1 MQEYTVVGIM
11 SGTSLDGLD
20 IALCHFK
27 VNNDEWKFK
36 ILKAKTYDYDEDW
49 KTRLQNADKLN
60 GFELIKLHKEFGK
73 FIGTSVNRFLTG
85 VIQRTDLIGS
95 HGHTVFHLPEQQ
107 INFQLGDGAMIAAIT
122 GINTVSDF
130 RTLDIALN
138 GQGAP
143 LVPIGDYFLFR
154 KYDFCINLGGFA
166 NISFI
171 DENNKQIAY
180 DICPTNIV
188 LNELAQT
195 KGLEYDKNGE
205 LGKKGSINNT
215 LLSELNSLSFYKQ
228 KAPKSLGKEWIDDI
242 VKPLLNKYQIP
253 VEDKMRTFYEHA
265 AQQIANSINHN
276 VQETKENKETSVLF
290 TGGGTH
296 NEFLMELI
304 KDKSKASVIIPAK
317 EIIDYKEA
325 LIFAFLAVLRLRRQI
340 NCLSSVTGSKADN
353 SGGIVHR
360 VH

>member
-27 VNNDEWKFK
+27 LNNDNWTFK
-36 ILKAKTYDYDEDW
+36 ILKAKTYDYDKQW
-49 KTRLQNADKLN
+49 KNHLSSAEKLS
-60 GFELIKLHKEFGK
+60 GFDLIKLHKEFGK
-73 FIGTSVNRFLTG
+73 FIGNTVNRFLTG

-95 HGHTVFHLPEQQ
+95 HGHTIFHLPNQQ
-107 INFQLGDGAMIAAIT
+107 INFQLGDGAMIAAVT
-122 GINTVSDF
+122 GINTISDF

-154 KYDFCINLGGFA
+154 EYDFCINLGGFA
-166 NISFI
+166 NISFT
-171 DENNKQIAY
+171 DTKNQQIAY

-195 KGLEYDKNGE
+195 KGLEYDVNGE
-205 LGKKGSINNT
+205 LGKKGKINRK
-215 LLSELNSLSFYKQ
+215 LLDELNNLSFYRQ
-228 KAPKSLGKEWIDDI
+228 QAPKSLGKEWVDEQI
-242 VKPLLNKYQIP
+242 KPLLAKYNIP
-253 VEDKMRTFYEHA
+253 VEDKMRSLYEHIA
-265 AQQIANSINHN
+265 FQISSSINTN
-276 VQETKENKETSVLF
+276 IKQGQSDKKNKVLF

-296 NEFLMELI
+296 NPFLMELI
-304 KDKSKASVIIPAK
+304 KSKSVASVIIPAK

-325 LIFAFLAVLRLRRQI
+325 LIFAFLAVLRIRREV

-353 SGGIVHR
+353 SGGTVHR
-360 VH
+360 VC

>member
-27 VNNDEWKFK
+27 IENEQWDFK
-36 ILKAKTYDYDEDW
+36 ILKAKTYDYSDEW
-49 KTRLQNADKLN
+49 KQRLENADKLS
-60 GFELIKLHKEFGK
+60 GFELIKLHKEYGK
-73 FIGTSVNRFLTG
+73 FIGEMVNRFLTG

-95 HGHTVFHLPEQQ
+95 HGHTVFHIPEQQ
-107 INFQLGDGAMIAAIT
+107 VNFQIGDGAMIAATT
-122 GINTVSDF
+122 GINTVADF

-154 KYDFCINLGGFA
+154 KYDSCINLGGFA

-171 DENNKQIAY
+171 DKDNKQIAY

-188 LNELAQT
+188 LNELAQS

-205 LGKKGSINNT
+205 LGQKGSINSK
-215 LLSELNSLSFYKQ
+215 LLEELNNLDFYKQ
-228 KAPKSLGKEWIDDI
+228 APPKSLGKEWVELNI
-242 VKPLLNKYQIP
+242 KPVLEKYKIST
-253 VEDKMRTFYEHA
+253 EDKIRTFYEHA
-265 AQQIANSINHN
+265 AQQISESINTN
-276 VQETKENKETSVLF
+276 IKNSTNETESSVLF

-296 NEFLMELI
+296 NQFLMNLI
-304 KDKSKASVIIPAK
+304 KKKSKAAIIIPGK

-325 LIFAFLAVLRLRRQI
+325 LIFAFLAVLRLRREI
-340 NCLSSVTGSKADN
+340 NCLSSVTGSKYDS
-353 SGGIVHR
+353 SGGIVYR
-360 VH
+360 VR

>member
-20 IALCHFK
+20 VALCHFK
-27 VNNDEWKFK
+27 ANNDDWDFK
-36 ILKAKTYDYDEDW
+36 ILKAKTFDYDEEW
-49 KTRLQNADKLN
+49 KNRLLNADKLS

-73 FIGTSVNRFLTG
+73 FIGNSVNKFLTG

-95 HGHTVFHLPEQQ
+95 HGHTVFHLPEEQ

-130 RTLDIALN
+130 RTLDIALH

-143 LVPIGDYFLFR
+143 LVPVGDYFLFN
-154 KYDFCINLGGFA
+154 KYDFCVNLGGFA

-171 DENNKQIAY
+171 DANNKQIAY

-188 LNELAQT
+188 LNDLAQT

-205 LGKKGSINNT
+205 LGKKGKINKD
-215 LLSELNSLSFYKQ
+215 LLNELNNLPFFKQ
-228 KAPKSLGKEWIDDI
+228 NPPKSLGKEWIDEV
-242 VKPLLNKYQIP
+242 VKPLMDKFKIS

-265 AQQIANSINHN
+265 SEQIAHSINN
-276 VQETKENKETSVLF
+276 NIKANQSDKKSSVLF

-304 KDKSKASVIIPAK
+304 KNKSKASVIIPAK

-325 LIFAFLAVLRLRRQI
+325 LIFAFLAVLRLRREI

-353 SGGIVHR
+353 SGGTVHR
-360 VH
+360 VR

>member
-27 VNNDEWKFK
+27 ENNEEWDFK
-36 ILKAKTYDYDEDW
+36 ILKAKTYDYTDEW
-49 KTRLQNADKLN
+49 KNRLSNADKLS
-60 GFELIKLHKEFGK
+60 GFDLIKLHKEFGK
-73 FIGTSVNRFLTG
+73 FIGESVNRFLTG
-85 VIQRTDLIGS
+85 VIQRTDLISS
-95 HGHTVFHLPEQQ
+95 HGHTVFHIPEQQ
-107 INFQLGDGAMIAAIT
+107 MNFQIGDGSMIAAAT

-143 LVPIGDYFLFR
+143 LVPVGDYFLFR
-154 KYDFCINLGGFA
+154 KYDSCINLGGFA

-171 DENNKQIAY
+171 NEDSKQIAY

-195 KGLEYDKNGE
+195 KGLEYDKGGN
-205 LGKKGSINNT
+205 LGKQGKINQD
-215 LLSELNSLSFYKQ
+215 LLNELNNLDFYKQ
-228 KAPKSLGKEWIDDI
+228 NPPKSLGKEWVDEQ
-242 VKPLLNKYQIP
+242 VKPILDKYNIP

-265 AQQIANSINHN
+265 ADQLSLSINEN
-276 VQETKENKETSVLF
+276 IKDKGQETKNSVLF

-296 NEFLMELI
+296 NEFLMQLVKE
-304 KDKSKASVIIPAK
+304 KSKAEIIIPAK

-325 LIFAFLAVLRLRRQI
+325 LIFAFLGVLRLRRQI

-353 SGGIVHR
+353 SGGIVYR
-360 VH
+360 VR

>member
-1 MQEYTVVGIM
+1 MQEYTAVGIM

-27 VNNDEWKFK
+27 VNNDEWEFK
-36 ILKAKTYDYDEDW
+36 ILKAKTYDYDEQW
-49 KTRLQNADKLN
+49 KNRLLNADKLN
-60 GFELIKLHKEFGK
+60 GFDLIKLHKDFGK
-73 FIGTSVNRFLTG
+73 FIGNSVNRFLTG

-107 INFQLGDGAMIAAIT
+107 MNFQLGDGAMIAAIT

-143 LVPIGDYFLFR
+143 LVPVGDYFLFR
-154 KYDFCINLGGFA
+154 KYDACINLGGFA

-171 DENNKQIAY
+171 DAENKQIAY

-195 KGLEYDKNGE
+195 KGLEYDINGE
-205 LGKKGSINNT
+205 LGKKGKINKK
-215 LLSELNSLSFYKQ
+215 LLDELNNLDFYNQ
-228 KAPKSLGKEWIDDI
+228 QPPKSLGKEWVDEQI
-242 VKPLLNKYQIP
+242 KPLLDKFNIP
-253 VEDKMRTFYEHA
+253 LEDKMRTLYEHA
-265 AQQIANSINHN
+265 TLQISNSINSN
-276 VQETKENKETSVLF
+276 IKQNEDGKKSSVLF

-296 NEFLMELI
+296 NELLMELI
-304 KDKSKASVIIPAK
+304 KSKSKASVIIPAK

-325 LIFAFLAVLRLRRQI
+325 LIFAFLAVLRLRREI
-340 NCLSSVTGSKADN
+340 NCLSSVTGAKADN
-353 SGGIVHR
+353 SGGTVHR
-360 VH
+360 VR